1 MLLPNILRDIV
12 GAQRNTVNLNVGY
25 ITCVITAFPC
35 GKEEKDTVTQQ
46 ITGVGD
52 LRIE

>member
-1 MLLPNILRDIV
+1 MLAILHVWSLRFLV
-12 GAQRNTVNLNVGY
+12 E
-25 ITCVITAFPC
+25 
-35 GKEEKDTVTQQ
+35 KKKKDTVTQQ